1 MTNNQLKGLYPSI
14 LNANFAELGA
24 QMKLVEAGGANGF
37 HLDVM
42 DGNFVP
48 NLSLGPSIVESL
60 RPVSQLPFDC
70 HLMVE
75 DAGLFIPE
83 FAKAGANNIT
93 IHLESTNHIDRQI
106 NQIKELGCTAGI
118 AINPGTDV
126 QFLKP
131 LLPMVDLVLIMSVN
145 PGYGGQRLI
154 PYCLDKIVWLKQ
166 KQQEMGNFIIQIDG
180 GVKMDN
186 VANVLKAGV
195 DSFVVGSAIFKH
207 QHPRKATKEFSKLYQ
222 EWVKG

>member
-1 MTNNQLKGLYPSI
+1 MTKNQLKGLYPSI
-14 LNANFAELGA
+14 LNANFAELGT

-60 RPVSQLPFDC
+60 RPVSKLPFDC

-75 DAGLFIPE
+75 DAALFIPE

-93 IHLESTNHIDRQI
+93 IHLEGTNHIDRQI

-126 QFLKP
+126 RLLKP
-131 LLPMVDLVLIMSVN
+131 LLPLVDLVLIMSVN

-154 PYCLDKIVWLKQ
+154 PYCLDKVAWLKEKQ
-166 KQQEMGNFIIQIDG
+166 KNMGNFIIQIDG

-186 VANVLKAGV
+186 VADVLKAGV
-195 DSFVVGSAIFKH
+195 DSFVVGSAIFKNE
-207 QHPRKATKEFSKLYQ
+207 QPRKATKEFNNLYQ